1 MKVEKNKVVS
11 FHYVLKDD
19 NACVLD
25 SSYGGE
31 PLTFTFGCGQILP
44 GLEEAMHGRAAGN
57 NFSVTIPPEKA
68 YGLRDKNKIRVLDR
82 SLFGSDPI
90 FVGMEFKLQLQ
101 DGSEE
106 SEQVLVMG
114 INEGRVTVDGN
125 HVMAGARLNFD
136 INIVAIKEA
145 FSTESRRESFAECE
159 KGESKKRISVVSC

>member
-1 MKVEKNKVVS
+1 MKTEQNKVVS

-25 SSYGGE
+25 SSHGGE

-44 GLEEAMHGRAAGN
+44 GLEEAMYGRAAGS

-68 YGLRDKNKIRVLDR
+68 YGLREKSKIRVLNR
-82 SLFGSDPI
+82 SVFGSDPI
-90 FVGMEFKLQLQ
+90 FVGMEFNLQLK

-106 SEQVLVMG
+106 SEQVLVIG
-114 INEGRVTVDGN
+114 INEDKVTVDGN

-136 INIVAIKEA
+136 INIVAIKETSSVELLSEH
-145 FSTESRRESFAECE
+145 FDKYE
-159 KGESKKRISVVSC
+159 KKGDKKMIHVVSC